1 MVHGGVRTESAGGT
15 TERLSLLGRL
25 GRGAARRKWWVLGAW
40 VVVVIA
46 IGVGSTVGGGRLR
59 DTFAIPG
66 TDSQRAIDVLDS
78 KFPAQN
84 LPTAQVVLISASGAL
99 PDASIID
106 ASAAVAKLPDVA
118 SVSKPRVSTD
128 GATGLLTVTYSV
140 PFEDIPKDTFTELQ
154 AATAPVATADVRVEY
169 GGPVVDLL
177 AQQSSASDQSD
188 EIGLAVALIIMII
201 SFGSVIAAILP
212 LVIAVLGVGAATG
225 LLDIL
230 ASAFT
235 IGTIAPILG
244 AMIGLGVGIDYSLF
258 IVTRF
263 RQNRADGLEIVPAVS
278 RAIATAGSAV
288 LFAGVTVCIAL
299 LGLTLAGVPYVS
311 MLGVSASL
319 FVGVMVIAALTLL
332 PAALAIAGKKVKP
345 KDTAGGRFWRDWA
358 REIAKR
364 PWACLVASLVVLLV
378 LAAPAIRMEL
388 GFADDGD
395 DPTSFTQRQA
405 YDAIAKGFGAG
416 ANGPL
421 LVTVSLPTPSASNE
435 TADLAEV
442 EALVARIV
450 KVPGVIAVT
459 GPIPSPEFDAAVL
472 IVQPK
477 GAPNAESTLK
487 LVRNLRDDVIPAAT
501 AGTTIDGAV
510 FIGGQTAELIDL
522 TDRINSRLL
531 LCIGFVVLGAFILLL
546 IVFRSILVP
555 LKAAVMN
562 LLSIGAA
569 YGVLVMVFQWG
580 WGRGLL
586 GLEQSVPIEAFVPL
600 IMFAILFG
608 LSMDYEVFLLSR
620 IREEFLRTGD
630 NRESVATGVASTA
643 RVISSAAL
651 IMISVF
657 LSFVA
662 SDQPVVKMLGLGLAV
677 AVAVDATIVRL
688 ILVPAT
694 MELLGNA
701 NWWFPKWLD
710 RIVPHLDVDGPAA
723 PVTPA
728 TKDLDPEPEAQP
740 EPVHS

>member
-1 MVHGGVRTESAGGT
+1 
-15 TERLSLLGRL
+15 LLGRL
-25 GRGAARRKWWVLGAW
+25 GRGAARRRWWVLGAW
-40 VVVVIA
+40 VVVVVA
-46 IGVGSTVGGGRLR
+46 IGIGSTVGGGQLR

-66 TDSQRAIDVLDS
+66 TDSQQAVDVLATR
-78 KFPAQN
+78 FPEQN
-84 LPTAQVVLISASGAL
+84 LPTAQVVLDSSAGAL
-99 PDASIID
+99 PAALITDTST
-106 ASAAVAKLPDVA
+106 AVAKLPSVE
-118 SVSKPRVSTD
+118 SVSEPRVSSD
-128 GATGLLTVTYSV
+128 GATALLTVTYSV
-140 PFEDIPKDTFTELQ
+140 PYADIPKDAFTELE
-154 AATAPVATADVRVEY
+154 AATASSRSTDVAVEY
-169 GGPVVDLL
+169 GGQVVDLL
-177 AQQSSASDQSD
+177 DQQSSASDHSD
-188 EIGLAVALIIMII
+188 EIGLVVALVIMVV
-201 SFGSVIAAILP
+201 SFGSIVAALLP
-212 LVIAVLGVGAATG
+212 LLIAILGVGAATG
-225 LLDIL
+225 LLDL
-230 ASAFT
+230 FADAFT

-263 RQNRADGLEIVPAVS
+263 RQNRADGLAIGPAVS
-278 RAIATAGSAV
+278 GAVATAGSAV

-319 FVGVMVIAALTLL
+319 FVGVMVVAALTLL
-332 PAALAIAGKKVKP
+332 PAALAIAGKRIKP
-345 KDTAGGRFWRDWA
+345 RDTSGGRFWRDWA

-364 PWACLVASLVVLLV
+364 PWVFLVASLLVLLA
-378 LAAPAIRMEL
+378 LAVPMMRMQL

-395 DPTSFTQRQA
+395 DPKSQTQRRA
-405 YDAIAKGFGAG
+405 YDAIAAGFGAG

-421 LVTVSLPTPSASNE
+421 LLTVSLPAASAANE
-435 TADLAEV
+435 DADLAAV
-442 EALVARIV
+442 EALVARIEKEPRV
-450 KVPGVIAVT
+450 VGVT
-459 GPIPSPEFDAAVL
+459 GPVPNSKLDAAVV

-477 GAPNAESTLK
+477 GAPNADSTLA
-487 LVRNLRDDVIPAAT
+487 LVRDLRNRVIPAAT
-501 AGTTIDGAV
+501 AGTAIAGAV
-510 FIGGQTAELIDL
+510 HVGGQTAELIDL

-531 LCIGFVVLGAFILLL
+531 VCIGFVVLGAFILLL

-586 GLEQSVPIEAFVPL
+586 GLPEAVPIAAFVPL

-630 NRESVATGVASTA
+630 NRESIAAGVASTA

-662 SDQPVVKMLGLGLAV
+662 SDLPTVKMLGLGLAV

-694 MELLGNA
+694 MELLGKA

-710 RIVPHLDVDGPAA
+710 RIVPHLDIDA
-723 PVTPA
+723 PA
-728 TKDLDPEPEAQP
+728 TAGPVATSPGHDAGVEPAPEPA
-740 EPVHS
+740 HS

>member
-1 MVHGGVRTESAGGT
+1 MVRGRVSPEPDGGSTEK
-15 TERLSLLGRL
+15 LNLLGRL

-40 VVVVIA
+40 VLALVA
-46 IGVGSTVGGGRLR
+46 IGIGSSASGGGLR

-66 TDSQRAIDVLDS
+66 TDSQKAVDLLARR
-78 KFPAQN
+78 FPEQN
-84 LPTAQVVLISASGAL
+84 LPTASVVFSSRTGPL
-99 PDASIID
+99 PDALVTD
-106 ASAAVAKLPDVA
+106 AAAAVSKLSDVA

-128 GATGLLTVTYSV
+128 GATALLTVRYSV
-140 PFEDIPKDTFTELQ
+140 PYSELPKNAFEALA
-154 AATAPVATADVRVEY
+154 AATRSAQTGNVHVGY

-177 AQQSSASDQSD
+177 NQQSSMSDHSD
-188 EIGLAVALIIMII
+188 EIGLVVALVIMIV
-201 SFGSVIAAILP
+201 SFGSVIAALLP
-212 LVIAVLGVGAATG
+212 LVIAILGVGAATG
-225 LLDIL
+225 LLNL
-230 ASAFT
+230 FSGVFT

-258 IVTRF
+258 IVTRY
-263 RQNRADGLEIVPAVS
+263 RQNRADGLAIGPAVS

-319 FVGVMVIAALTLL
+319 FVAVMVIAALTLL
-332 PAALAIAGKKVKP
+332 PALIAIAGKRISP
-345 KDTAGGRFWRDWA
+345 KDTADGRFWRDWA

-364 PWACLVASLVVLLV
+364 PWLCLMTSLIILLV
-378 LAAPAIRMEL
+378 LAAPAFKMQL
-388 GFADDGD
+388 GFADDGN
-395 DPTSFTQRQA
+395 DPKSLTQRKA

-416 ANGPL
+416 ANGAL
-421 LVTVSLPTPSASNE
+421 LLTVNLPTPTATNE
-435 TADLAEV
+435 RSDLALV
-442 EALVARIV
+442 ETLVARV
-450 KVPGVIAVT
+450 QRQPGVAAVT
-459 GPIPSPEFDAAVL
+459 GPIPNARFDAAVV
-472 IVQPK
+472 IVQPT
-477 GAPNAESTLK
+477 GAPNARSTQK
-487 LVRNLRDDVIPAAT
+487 LVRTLRDTTIPEAT
-501 AGTTIDGAV
+501 KGTTIEGAV
-510 FIGGQTAELIDL
+510 NVGGQTAELIDL

-531 LCIGFVVLGAFILLL
+531 ICIGFVVLGAFVLLL

-569 YGVLVMVFQWG
+569 YGVLVAVFQWG
-580 WGRGLL
+580 WGRGLI
-586 GLEQSVPIEAFVPL
+586 GLEAEVPIAAFVPL

-630 NRESVATGVASTA
+630 NRESVAAGVAATA

-688 ILVPAT
+688 VLVPAT

-710 RIVPHLDVDGPAA
+710 RIVPHLDVDA
-723 PVTPA
+723 PA
-728 TKDLDPEPEAQP
+728 TRPDSDSGLPPDPVAASAPR
-740 EPVHS
+740 